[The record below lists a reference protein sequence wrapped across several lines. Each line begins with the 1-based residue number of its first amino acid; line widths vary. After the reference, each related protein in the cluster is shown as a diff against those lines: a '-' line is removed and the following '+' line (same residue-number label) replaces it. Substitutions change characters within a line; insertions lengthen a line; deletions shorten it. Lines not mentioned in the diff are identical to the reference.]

1 MKTVLYT
8 QRVEVVKSYGERR
21 DCADQNIAR
30 FLDACGFLPLPV
42 PNVKELAEKMILE
55 LKPAGIV
62 FTGGN
67 SLTKYGGDAPERD
80 ETLLLLS
87 FDSLF

>member
-30 FLDACGFLPLPV
+30 FLSTCGFLPLPV
-42 PNVKELAEKMILE
+42 PNIKELAEKMI
-55 LKPAGIV
+55 K
-62 FTGGN
+62 TGGN
-67 SLTKYGGDAPERD
+67 CVYRWKQSCQIWRGCTRER
-80 ETLLLLS
+80 
-87 FDSLF
+87 

>member
-30 FLDACGFLPLPV
+30 FLSTCGFLPLPGSKYKGTGRK
-42 PNVKELAEKMILE
+42 NDD
-55 LKPAGIV
+55 GIK
-62 FTGGN
+62 TGGN
-67 SLTKYGGDAPERD
+67 CVYRWKQSCQIWRGCTRER
-80 ETLLLLS
+80 
-87 FDSLF
+87 

>member
-30 FLDACGFLPLPV
+30 FLSTCGFLPLPV
-42 PNVKELAEKMILE
+42 PNIKELAEKMMME

-67 SLTKYGGDAPERD
+67 SLVKYGGDAPERD
-80 ETLLLLS
+80 ETEYAMLK
-87 FDSLF
+87 

>member
-30 FLDACGFLPLPV
+30 FLSTCGFLPLPV
-42 PNVKELAEKMILE
+42 PNIKELAEKMMME
-55 LKPAGIV
+55 
-62 FTGGN
+62 
-67 SLTKYGGDAPERD
+67 
-80 ETLLLLS
+80 
-87 FDSLF
+87 